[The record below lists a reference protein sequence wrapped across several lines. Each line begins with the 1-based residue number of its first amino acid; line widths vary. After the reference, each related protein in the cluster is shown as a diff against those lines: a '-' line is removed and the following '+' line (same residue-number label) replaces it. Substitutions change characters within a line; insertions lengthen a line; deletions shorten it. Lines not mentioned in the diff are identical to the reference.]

1 MVEKRTNG
9 IEDTTSTSD
18 EFKVFMDALS
28 KSGTEAH
35 RDAIINDWMIHL
47 DEPQKINLINK
58 LRARGIDY
66 IPDKQYYRV

>member
-9 IEDTTSTSD
+9 IEEKTSE

-28 KSGTEAH
+28 VVGSEPN
-35 RDAIINDWMIHL
+35 RDAIINEWMIHL

-58 LRARGIDY
+58 LRSRGIDF